1 MDRIWV
7 IPALISAF
15 SLATSD
21 AFTKNALRRYNEY
34 LIAWLRLIVT
44 LPFLIIILLFIPVPV
59 IDNTFYIAFS
69 LSIPLEILATFM
81 YIRALRISPMSLTLP
96 LLSLTP
102 VFLIFV
108 PKLLIGERVSSQ
120 GAIGVIMIGLGGYVL
135 NIKSISDGILE
146 PVKALTKERG
156 SLLMAGVAFIYS
168 ITSTL
173 GKIAINHSSALF
185 FGTTYFI
192 ALTLI
197 MSPICI
203 WKVRNESGFIIDKK
217 TRIASILPG
226 IFQTLMIISHMI
238 AISMT
243 NVAYMISVKRLSLV
257 IGVIYGLV
265 FFKEKDAVERL
276 TGSIIMFTGF
286 VLIVLYG

>member
-1 MDRIWV
+1 MDRLWV

-21 AFTKNALRRYNEY
+21 ALTKNALKRHNEY
-34 LIAWLRLIVT
+34 LIAWLRLIVA
-44 LPFLIIILLFIPVPV
+44 LPFLLIILLFIPVPR
-59 IDNTFYIAFS
+59 IDSTFYIAFS
-69 LSIPLEILATFM
+69 LSIPLEILATLM
-81 YIRALRISPMSLTLP
+81 YIRALRISPLSLTLP

-102 VFLIFV
+102 VFLIVV
-108 PKLLIGERVSSQ
+108 PKLLIGERVSPH
-120 GAIGVIMIGLGGYVL
+120 GGIGVILIGLGGYVL

-146 PVKALTKERG
+146 PVRALTREKG

-192 ALTLI
+192 TLTLI
-197 MSPICI
+197 MTPVCL
-203 WKVRNESGFIIDKK
+203 WKVRNESGFAIHKDVL
-217 TRIASILPG
+217 IASILPG
-226 IFQTLMIISHMI
+226 FFQVLMIVSHMI
-238 AISMT
+238 AMSMT
-243 NVAYMISVKRLSLV
+243 RVAYMISVKRLSLV

-265 FFKEKDAVERL
+265 FFREKGAMERL
-276 TGSIIMFTGF
+276 CGSIIMFTGF
-286 VLIVLYG
+286 ILIVLYG